1 MARTLFRLIRSPAA
15 LPAMALMEVL
25 TAAAVLGAT
34 FVAFFAVL
42 TDAQAD
48 LATARANTQAVAL
61 AQSLLDGAQTN
72 WQSGPYFGVRAGFN
86 WRLSCAS
93 ASTRSPRLRLIECH
107 IEVRRAGLAPIA
119 LTRTWAEPHPSW
131 SQP

>member
-1 MARTLFRLIRSPAA
+1 MAYEHSPSIPSPVV

-25 TAAAVLGAT
+25 TAAAILGAT

-48 LATARANTQAVAL
+48 LAAARANTQAVAL
-61 AQSLLDGAQTN
+61 AQSLLDGAKTN
-72 WQSGPYFGVRAGFN
+72 WQTGPYSGVRAGFG

-93 ASTRSPRLRLIECH
+93 ANTRSPRLRLIECRA
-107 IEVRRAGLAPIA
+107 EVRRADLAPIT

-131 SQP
+131 LQP

>member
-1 MARTLFRLIRSPAA
+1 MAHARSQSTPSRGV

-25 TAAAVLGAT
+25 TAAAILGAT
-34 FVAFFAVL
+34 FIAFFAVL

-48 LATARANTQAVAL
+48 LAAARANTQAVAL
-61 AQSLLDGAQTN
+61 AQSLLDGAKTN
-72 WQSGPYFGVRAGFN
+72 WRTGPYSGARAGFS

-93 ASTRSPRLRLIECH
+93 ANTRSPRLSLIECRA
-107 IEVRRAGLAPIA
+107 EVRRAGFAPIE

-131 SQP
+131 FQP

>member
-1 MARTLFRLIRSPAA
+1 MARVLSRLIRSPAT

-25 TAAAVLGAT
+25 TAAAILGAT

-48 LATARANTQAVAL
+48 LAAARANTQAVAL
-61 AQSLLDGAQTN
+61 AQSVLDGAQTN
-72 WQSGPYFGVRAGFN
+72 WQSGPYSGARGGFA

-93 ASTRSPRLRLIECH
+93 ANTRSPRLRLIECRA
-107 IEVRRAGLAPIA
+107 EVNRGRLAPIT
-119 LTRTWAEPHPSW
+119 LVRTWAEPHPSW